1 MSGKF
6 GSVKVHILF
15 KLFLF
20 SILTTILNYIFQ
32 QKWRETEKKMATDQ
46 VKLMEFRFII
56 FFLLPIGIMPGIATN
71 LVAISTVST

>member
-15 KLFLF
+15 KLLLYF

-32 QKWRETEKKMATDQ
+32 QKWRETEKKNGGRSSKTHGVQLYFFWDNAAGSPQ
-46 VKLMEFRFII
+46 IWSLSKLKSYVF
-56 FFLLPIGIMPGIATN
+56 
-71 LVAISTVST
+71 